1 MSQAESPQLP
11 LRLWPEPWASH
22 AAMRIAALRGE
33 LDRVTAGRK
42 MSEQENAAANTV
54 AAMLDQAEQAT
65 HPNRRRGSFRGP
77 VDRWR
82 GTSVERTQ
90 YFLHAAQIAMVDLM
104 SQEELAANIPA
115 ATARLDTCLAP
126 TDIRRTAI
134 EKVLRRERLSL
145 AEKRAALKS
154 ALKIGYDASD
164 QLHQRIRGFRNILI
178 TVGATILVFM
188 SAMVV
193 VVAVSPDSVPLCF
206 EPTVTAG
213 QAGQA
218 AGTPPSTRTVCPSGE
233 EAVGGPI
240 RPPSPEDIA
249 IVAGLGLVGGA
260 LAAALAIRNLR
271 GTSLPYDVPLALAF
285 LKVPMG
291 ALTAVV
297 GILLLGGGFVP
308 GLSELDSQR
317 QILAYALLLGFAQQV
332 GTQLIDKQAQSLL
345 DSVPSKDPQANQPT
359 RVTPGF
365 DSARPEA
372 ASNPAAP
379 IPAENQHRPTGV
391 PGGTLPQSAITT

>member
-1 MSQAESPQLP
+1 MSPAESSRHP

-33 LDRVTAGRK
+33 LTHTVAGRT
-42 MSEQENAAANTV
+42 MSEQENATANTV
-54 AAMLDQAEQAT
+54 AAMLDQAEEAT
-65 HPNRRRGSFRGP
+65 HPQLGRGSFRRP
-77 VDRWR
+77 LDRWR
-82 GTSVERTQ
+82 GTSIERAQ
-90 YFLHAAQIAMVDLM
+90 YFLHAARIAMVDLM
-104 SQEELAANIPA
+104 SDAELAAYLPPA
-115 ATARLDTCLAP
+115 MARLDTCLAP
-126 TDIRRTAI
+126 TDVRRAAI
-134 EKVLRRERLSL
+134 EKTLRRGQLSL

-178 TVGATILVFM
+178 TVGATILIFM
-188 SAMVV
+188 AAMIV

-206 EPTVTAG
+206 EPSITASQVG
-213 QAGQA
+213 QTSDTA
-218 AGTPPSTRTVCPSGE
+218 STRTVCPSGE
-233 EAVGGPI
+233 EAIGGPT
-240 RPPSPEDIA
+240 RSPSPEDVA
-249 IVAGLGLVGGA
+249 IVAGLGLLGGS

-345 DSVPSKDPQANQPT
+345 NSVPSKDPEAKQPSRPAPVPDQSLAELAADAAAGPSDDHRRPT
-359 RVTPGF
+359 RVRT
-365 DSARPEA
+365 A
-372 ASNPAAP
+372 
-379 IPAENQHRPTGV
+379 
-391 PGGTLPQSAITT
+391 TLPG